1 MRTAKNR
8 IFEVGGR
15 FALDFDTDNNAAFV
29 GVFDR
34 AVKYICENQL
44 YSRSLWRKF
53 ALQYS
58 FSPDNGG
65 SWKGE
70 YWGKMMRG
78 ACFICNYTKD
88 EKLYAILKDSVADL
102 LRYQD
107 GRGRFSTY
115 SPDREFTGWDVWC
128 RKYVMLGM
136 FYFYEICD
144 DGALRERIRNATC
157 RHADYIVE
165 KLGNKEGQT
174 LIRDTSASWLG
185 ANSMSVL
192 EPFVK
197 LYNITNERKYL
208 DFAAEIV
215 REGCE
220 TKTCIF
226 KCAEEDALRLCDY
239 PENKAYET
247 MSCFEGLAE
256 YYCATGEEKYKKAFV
271 NFGERLIKEEITI
284 IGSCGCTHEL
294 FDNSVK
300 TQVNDGY
307 TGIMQETCVSVT
319 LMKTLGM
326 LLRITGDVKYAD
338 CIERTFFNAYLG
350 SLNTHRCAYVI
361 PASEDL
367 PEISGVMPFDSY
379 APLRAGV
386 RGAATGGLNIL
397 YDGTFYGCCACIG
410 SLGAGYIPRIAAMT
424 YEGGILLNLYLPGSI
439 SAHSPSGRRIG
450 FEIKGNYPYEPA
462 VRIKIAAETAEVFAL
477 DLRIPQ
483 WSGKTT
489 VKINGRSEQAGPGR
503 YSRERE
509 WKDGD
514 VIEIAFTADV
524 RAELPEKECETA
536 FVAYRYGCI
545 VLAADERLGHDVN
558 KRIKP
563 LVGEGGTVDA
573 RMCTCAEVG
582 DSILCFEVKTRDGA
596 IKLIDYSSAGKDH
609 GKPMAAWLPIG
620 E

>member
-1 MRTAKNR
+1 MKTAENGV
-8 IFEVGGR
+8 FESGGR
-15 FALDFDTDNNAAFV
+15 FALDFDTGNNAAFV
-29 GVFDR
+29 GVFDQ
-34 AVKYICENQL
+34 AVKYVCENQL
-44 YSRSLWRKF
+44 YNKNLWRKF

-78 ACFICNYTKD
+78 ACYICNYTKD
-88 EKLYAILKDSVADL
+88 EKLYAILKDSVVDL
-102 LRYQD
+102 LQYQD
-107 GRGRFSTY
+107 GQGRFSTY
-115 SPDREFTGWDVWC
+115 SPDREFTGWDVWG

-136 FYFYEICD
+136 FCFWEICD
-144 DGALRERIRNATC
+144 DDALRERIGNAMC
-157 RHADYIVE
+157 RHADYIVQ

-174 LIRDTSASWLG
+174 LIRDTSKSWLG

-197 LYNITNERKYL
+197 LYNLTKERKYL

-215 REGCE
+215 REGYE
-220 TKTCIF
+220 TETCIF
-226 KCAEEDALRLCDY
+226 KCAEENELRLCDY

-256 YYCATGEEKYKKAFV
+256 YYCVTGEEKYKKAFV

-284 IGSCGCTHEL
+284 VGSCGCTHEL

-300 TQVNDGY
+300 TQVNDEY

-350 SLNTHRCAYVI
+350 SLNTHHCSYVI
-361 PASEDL
+361 PGSEDM
-367 PEISGVMPFDSY
+367 PAISGVMPFDSY
-379 APLRAGV
+379 SPLRRGV
-386 RGAATGGLNIL
+386 RGAAIGGCNIL

-410 SLGAGYIPRIAAMT
+410 SLGAGYIPRIASMT
-424 YEGGILLNLYLPGSI
+424 FDNGILLNTYLPGSI
-439 SAHSPSGRRIG
+439 SARSPSGRRIG
-450 FEIKGNYPYEPA
+450 FEIKGNYPYESE
-462 VRIKIAAETAEVFAL
+462 VRIKIAAEKPEVFAL
-477 DLRIPQ
+477 DLRIPY
-483 WSGKTT
+483 WSEKTEIK
-489 VKINGRSEQAGPGR
+489 VNGQSEQVGPGR
-503 YSRERE
+503 YSKERE

-514 VIEIAFTADV
+514 VIDITFTLKV
-524 RAELPEKECETA
+524 TAELPEKECGTA

-545 VLAADERLGHDVN
+545 VLAADERLGDDVN

-563 LVGEGGTVDA
+563 LVNEDGTVDA
-573 RMCTCAEVG
+573 RMCTCAEVT
-582 DSILCFEVKTRDGA
+582 DHILCFEVKTRDGS

-609 GKPMAAWLPIG
+609 GKQMAAWLPAD